1 MRSSLDHF
9 GVSVF
14 RPLPKDRDVRQAAA
28 AYRRNL
34 FSVLKQA
41 QSPDGWEQPF
51 LDRHKVVSKDVWTH
65 SQTTFALLN
74 TPDASNEELREV
86 VPGLDLP
93 FVDRPPIEV
102 DGVKYGW
109 LLRDPDDTTSAE
121 PALWTAAALAAAL
134 ARPGL
139 LEGEARRSAQ
149 KHLAYT
155 QETLETYRSREMGAW
170 NMYPNQ
176 KDASQYSS
184 YTTAL
189 ALLALLETRR
199 AGLPWQGTVERR
211 DTLLL
216 AAAKQL
222 ADAYDGQA
230 DPPGWR
236 TGYDIDKTQEG
247 LTLQISALLLR
258 AEAEAGFKV
267 PDRILNDIPSHLTLC
282 SRRNLD
288 FADGV
293 GKFSIPFKDHKG
305 QEIFGKESITFLW
318 YPWAVECSAR
328 WLRRLNQQGA
338 SADEQIPVR
347 RGLGRLVLD
356 LGKDL
361 RSKVH
366 SEFTFVS
373 AEDLICLAAIAPPD

>member
-1 MRSSLDHF
+1 
-9 GVSVF
+9 
-14 RPLPKDRDVRQAAA
+14 
-28 AYRRNL
+28 
-34 FSVLKQA
+34 
-41 QSPDGWEQPF
+41 
-51 LDRHKVVSKDVWTH
+51 
-65 SQTTFALLN
+65 
-74 TPDASNEELREV
+74 
-86 VPGLDLP
+86 
-93 FVDRPPIEV
+93 
-102 DGVKYGW
+102 
-109 LLRDPDDTTSAE
+109 
-121 PALWTAAALAAAL
+121 
-134 ARPGL
+134 
-139 LEGEARRSAQ
+139 
-149 KHLAYT
+149 
-155 QETLETYRSREMGAW
+155 MGAW

-189 ALLALLETRR
+189 ALLALLETLMRGPAVARHCGAPRYPVAGRR
-199 AGLPWQGTVERR
+199 ETV
-211 DTLLL
+211 
-216 AAAKQL
+216 

-236 TGYDIDKTQEG
+236 AGYDIDKTQEG

-288 FADGV
+288 FADDV